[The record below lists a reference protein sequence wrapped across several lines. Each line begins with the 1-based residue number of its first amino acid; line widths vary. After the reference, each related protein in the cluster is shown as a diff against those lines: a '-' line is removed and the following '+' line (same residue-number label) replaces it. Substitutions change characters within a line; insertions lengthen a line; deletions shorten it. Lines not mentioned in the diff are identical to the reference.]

1 MFDFLY
7 SPMMYG
13 TFTAKEIRKKQKE
26 KKGKTE
32 TPSFAFYCL
41 FLSMKAKF
49 RRLYGA
55 FIP

>member
-32 TPSFAFYCL
+32 TPSFAFYCH